1 MNFKLFYLFLYLSFF
16 CLLSFYGNLSLKT
29 VLPTETDELVFYAQ
43 ENGDDLRRTFKSAIE
58 SAKNSILI
66 SIYNINDSLIINAL
80 NKQAEKQ
87 KKITIYYDAKA
98 KGNLPSNF
106 HPKVRLIPFFGKGL
120 MHQKIMIIDDKTI
133 YFGSANLTWSSLSLH
148 GNLVAGLTS
157 EKAAHFLK
165 NCLECQ
171 FSSAPFC
178 PTYREESPL
187 NFELWMLPKAKQSVD
202 KVKQLLATAKK
213 TIKVAMYTWTR
224 GDFAES
230 LIQAKNRGVHVE
242 IAVDGN
248 SMGKFSKAMKII
260 KNETIPLYLY
270 RGPGLLHHKFVWIDE
285 TTLIH
290 GSTNWTKAAFNQ
302 NYESFMILNQLTS
315 KENLYL
321 KNLWKKIISDCSL
334 VNNPS

>member
-1 MNFKLFYLFLYLSFF
+1 MNLKLFYLFFYLSFF

-29 VLPTETDELVFYAQ
+29 TLPTQEDKLVFYSQ

-66 SIYNINDSLIINAL
+66 SIYNINDTLIINTL
-80 NKQAEKQ
+80 NKQAEKLNNV
-87 KKITIYYDAKA
+87 TVYYDAKA
-98 KGNLPSNF
+98 KGNLPSSF

-120 MHQKIMIIDDKTI
+120 MHQKIMIIDEEKI
-133 YFGSANLTWSSLSLH
+133 YFGSANMTWSSLSLH
-148 GNLVAGLTS
+148 GNLMTGLAS

-171 FSSAPFC
+171 FENKPFC
-178 PTYREESPL
+178 PTYIEEKPL

-202 KVKQLLATAKK
+202 KIKQLLAAAKK

-230 LIQAKNRGVHVE
+230 LIQAKNRGVQVE

-248 SMGKFSKAMKII
+248 SMGKYSKAMEII
-260 KNETIPLYLY
+260 KKGSIPLYLY
-270 RGPGLLHHKFVWIDE
+270 KGPGLLHHKFVWIDE

-290 GSTNWTKAAFNQ
+290 GSPNWTKAAFNQ

-321 KNLWKKIISDCSL
+321 KNLWKKIISDCGQ
-334 VNNPS
+334 VNTPH